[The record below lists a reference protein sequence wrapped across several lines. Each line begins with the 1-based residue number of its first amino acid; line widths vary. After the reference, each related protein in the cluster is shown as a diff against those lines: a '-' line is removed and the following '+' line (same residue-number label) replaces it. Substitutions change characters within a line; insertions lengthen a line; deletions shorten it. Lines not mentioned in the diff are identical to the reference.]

1 MLIKVNGAV
10 CHFDLRMSTVQ
21 VGSVDNLADKN
32 CVCTNQTTKKRID
45 NVCYITLDNLDTL
58 WNGRCYT
65 ITLTHNVT
73 TLDSLYIVF
82 RLFEVI
88 TLRSLINVASQIKVA
103 LYNFVDFDKRSLSN
117 KRSLV

>member
-1 MLIKVNGAV
+1 
-10 CHFDLRMSTVQ
+10 MSIVQ

-32 CVCTNQTTKKRID
+32 CVCTNQTTKKRIE

-73 TLDSLYIVF
+73 TQESLYIVF
-82 RLFEVI
+82 RHFEVI
-88 TLRSLINVASQIKVA
+88 TKDDKVGF
-103 LYNFVDFDKRSLSN
+103 NS
-117 KRSLV
+117 

>member
-1 MLIKVNGAV
+1 
-10 CHFDLRMSTVQ
+10 MSIAQ

-73 TLDSLYIVF
+73 TQESLYIVF
-82 RLFEVI
+82 RHFEVI
-88 TLRSLINVASQIKVA
+88 TKDDEVGFNSHIFSP
-103 LYNFVDFDKRSLSN
+103 
-117 KRSLV
+117 